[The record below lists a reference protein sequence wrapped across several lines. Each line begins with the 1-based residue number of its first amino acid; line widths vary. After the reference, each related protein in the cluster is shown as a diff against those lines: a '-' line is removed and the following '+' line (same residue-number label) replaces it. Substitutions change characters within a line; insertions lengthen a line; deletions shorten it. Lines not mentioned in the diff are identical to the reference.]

1 MLRIAMALALAF
13 TLWGCPSNTSTHLV
27 GASAPPAWRIEL
39 RHGSIRGEPTTFI
52 QAMYRVRSGTDIV
65 WEITRTPQ
73 CDAADAAFAPT
84 AAPTSPAQLHYG
96 VTPDCYRQTVA
107 PQPIVDGRA
116 YLLESDDARYNHSL
130 HKVHFPFVVER
141 GLVRA
146 ISDGRYRRMS
156 NTGS

>member
-1 MLRIAMALALAF
+1 MLRIAMAVALAL

-27 GASAPPAWRIEL
+27 GASAPPSWRIDL

-52 QAMYRVRSGTDIV
+52 QAMYRVRSGAEIV
-65 WEITRTPQ
+65 WEIARTPQ
-73 CDAADAAFAPT
+73 CDVADAASAP
-84 AAPTSPAQLHYG
+84 ASPAQLHYG

-116 YLLESDDARYNHSL
+116 YLLESDDARFNHSL

-146 ISDGRYRRMS
+146 ISDGRYRRTAES
-156 NTGS
+156 AD